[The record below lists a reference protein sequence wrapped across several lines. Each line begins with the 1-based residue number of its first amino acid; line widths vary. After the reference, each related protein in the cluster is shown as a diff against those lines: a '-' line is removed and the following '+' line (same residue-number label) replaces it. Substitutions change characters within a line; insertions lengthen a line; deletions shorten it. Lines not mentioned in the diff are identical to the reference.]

1 MYTFLTIYS
10 IVVLVLLVFKIKWG
24 LILYILMIFLLPS
37 LSFTIGGIAL
47 KWNFFN
53 LLLLF
58 SLLFYVK
65 RYHLNISI
73 SECKPFFWY
82 FGVLFLFIPIEYELS
97 YSYQLITWFGNVLRY
112 FIVPLAMFSLF
123 KENNVREVI
132 FLNYI
137 VYVCIFVATI
147 YGLFLTQT
155 EGINPY
161 LLLMISDADNL
172 IEYAAPSEDRLFGR
186 ISSVFSHPMTFGCFL
201 VVAFFFCLYKIILKK
216 DGCVPIVLLILI
228 ISCAMTCG
236 VRSVLAGIMLGLMA
250 FLLFNH
256 KIKYLFYTIVVA
268 GLILFIVFQEDVLYT
283 YVASIFSSSASADV
297 KGSSVEMRLRQL
309 LGCFDIISSN
319 PLFGNGFGWTA
330 YYNQMNG
337 DHPVVFVVGA
347 QDGIA
352 AVSGKTWLFLILSG
366 FATGASWLCYFH
378 ALQTGDVNKVVPI
391 DKSSTILTI
400 VLAFLF
406 LGEEVSALK
415 IVCVILI
422 GAGTFLMIQKKET
435 EKSAGQEKRS
445 WLLYA
450 CLSAVFA
457 SLTSILGKIG
467 IEGLNSN
474 LGTAIRTAVV
484 LLMAWIMVFAKG
496 KQKEIGRIDR
506 RELGFI
512 CLSGLATGGSWLC
525 YYKALQDGLASVVVP
540 IDKLS
545 ILVTIAFSYL
555 VFHEKLTKRAAI
567 GLVLIVAGT
576 LLMIL

>member
-337 DHPVVFVVGA
+337 DHPVVLAFESYIFVALCNWGLVGF
-347 QDGIA
+347 
-352 AVSGKTWLFLILSG
+352 AVWLLFLWKIYRKCIILAKKKMDEYYLLLSMSIAYVG
-366 FATGASWLCYFH
+366 YICV
-378 ALQTGDVNKVVPI
+378 TGD
-391 DKSSTILTI
+391 
-400 VLAFLF
+400 
-406 LGEEVSALK
+406 
-415 IVCVILI
+415 
-422 GAGTFLMIQKKET
+422 
-435 EKSAGQEKRS
+435 
-445 WLLYA
+445 YA
-450 CLSAVFA
+450 YTMYWSFFY
-457 SLTSILGKIG
+457 SLRYLD
-467 IEGLNSN
+467 
-474 LGTAIRTAVV
+474 
-484 LLMAWIMVFAKG
+484 M
-496 KQKEIGRIDR
+496 
-506 RELGFI
+506 
-512 CLSGLATGGSWLC
+512 
-525 YYKALQDGLASVVVP
+525 YYKL
-540 IDKLS
+540 
-545 ILVTIAFSYL
+545 
-555 VFHEKLTKRAAI
+555 R
-567 GLVLIVAGT
+567 
-576 LLMIL
+576 

>member
-172 IEYAAPSEDRLFGR
+172 IEYAAPSEDRLFG
-186 ISSVFSHPMTFGCFL
+186 
-201 VVAFFFCLYKIILKK
+201 
-216 DGCVPIVLLILI
+216 
-228 ISCAMTCG
+228 
-236 VRSVLAGIMLGLMA
+236 
-250 FLLFNH
+250 
-256 KIKYLFYTIVVA
+256 
-268 GLILFIVFQEDVLYT
+268 
-283 YVASIFSSSASADV
+283 
-297 KGSSVEMRLRQL
+297 MR
-309 LGCFDIISSN
+309 
-319 PLFGNGFGWTA
+319 
-330 YYNQMNG
+330 
-337 DHPVVFVVGA
+337 
-347 QDGIA
+347 
-352 AVSGKTWLFLILSG
+352 AVI
-366 FATGASWLCYFH
+366 
-378 ALQTGDVNKVVPI
+378 
-391 DKSSTILTI
+391 
-400 VLAFLF
+400 
-406 LGEEVSALK
+406 
-415 IVCVILI
+415 
-422 GAGTFLMIQKKET
+422 
-435 EKSAGQEKRS
+435 
-445 WLLYA
+445 
-450 CLSAVFA
+450 
-457 SLTSILGKIG
+457 
-467 IEGLNSN
+467 
-474 LGTAIRTAVV
+474 
-484 LLMAWIMVFAKG
+484 
-496 KQKEIGRIDR
+496 
-506 RELGFI
+506 
-512 CLSGLATGGSWLC
+512 
-525 YYKALQDGLASVVVP
+525 
-540 IDKLS
+540 
-545 ILVTIAFSYL
+545 
-555 VFHEKLTKRAAI
+555 
-567 GLVLIVAGT
+567 
-576 LLMIL
+576 